1 MKRILSAEESRD
13 LALETIKEISA
24 PIKATLGPGG
34 NPQIIQ
40 RIGNKPDGTPLGPL
54 ITKDGVTVAEQII
67 LRDPAKNTI
76 TQAILQVA
84 QNTVNQAGDGTTTAV
99 VLAEAIY
106 EAGYKYIKQGNNGI
120 QLYNDLKLV
129 KDQAIDLLMEYRKE
143 ITIEDIYDVA
153 LISSNGDEKVAQIVT
168 DAIKSVGEDGHIALE
183 EGYSKDTTLE
193 KIQGAV
199 YKQGWRGFGPHGSNL
214 VNDQA
219 RNVAE
224 LNEPAILL
232 YADKIDSLEDF
243 AKIVKQVMG
252 FNEDT
257 KINESVTPF
266 MIVAHD
272 YSDDVK
278 NLIIQMRLQNKIP
291 IAAIKSPFDGSPNA
305 RTEMMKDMAVIVGAE
320 LGARG
325 ILDLGKMTTNHLGQA
340 KRIEVGMEE
349 TVIYEGY
356 GDSKELL
363 QRVKDLKKLLEN
375 TMHDFDKENLQIR
388 IGKLTGGIAI
398 VRVGGDSE
406 LEMGERKDRIEDA
419 LCSAKVAIS
428 DGIVPGGGWPLY
440 VISQILDGEGV
451 AVKIMKEALQAPI
464 KQIITNVGENPEVVI
479 SHMPTGKQQG
489 YNARK
494 KVYEQLMING
504 IIDPFKVTKSA
515 LENAVSIAGL
525 LLTTGGAIVHDIED
539 KTGQVNPLAAMMGM

>member
-1 MKRILSAEESRD
+1 MKVILSAEESRD

-40 RIGNKPDGTPLGPL
+40 RMGNNPDGTPLGPL
-54 ITKDGVTVAEQII
+54 ITKDGVTVAENII
-67 LRDPAKNTI
+67 LRDPGKRTI

-106 EAGYKYIKQGNNGI
+106 EAGYKHIKQGNNGI
-120 QLYNDLKLV
+120 QLYDDLKRIRDEVIKLLEEWR
-129 KDQAIDLLMEYRKE
+129 KDID
-143 ITIEDIYDVA
+143 IDDVYDVA
-153 LISSNGDEKVAQIVT
+153 LISANGDEKVAEIVK
-168 DAIKSVGEDGHIALE
+168 DAITSVGEDGHIALE
-183 EGYSKDTTLE
+183 EGYSKETTLE

-199 YKQGWRGFGPHGSNL
+199 YLQGWKAFGPHGSNL
-214 VNDQA
+214 VNDAA
-219 RNVAE
+219 RDICE

-232 YADKIDSLEDF
+232 YADKIDDLEAF
-243 AKIVKQVMG
+243 AKIVKEVMG

-257 KINESVTPF
+257 MLNEDVTPF

-278 NLIIQMRLQNKIP
+278 NLIIQMRVQNKIP

-305 RTEMMKDMAVIVGAE
+305 RTEMMRDMAVIVGAE
-320 LGARG
+320 LGAKG
-325 ILDLGKMTTNHLGQA
+325 ILDLKKMTTDHLGQA
-340 KRIEVGMEE
+340 KKVEVGMNE
-349 TVIYEGY
+349 TVFYEGY
-356 GDSKELL
+356 GDETELL
-363 QRVKDLKKLLEN
+363 KRLKDLKKLLNN
-375 TMHDFDKENLQIR
+375 TVHDFDKENLQIR

-440 VISQILDGEGV
+440 VISQILEGDDI
-451 AVKIMKEALQAPI
+451 ATKIMKEALQAPI

-489 YNARK
+489 YNAK
-494 KVYEQLMING
+494 KKCYEH
-504 IIDPFKVTKSA
+504 
-515 LENAVSIAGL
+515 L
-525 LLTTGGAIVHDIED
+525 LHD
-539 KTGQVNPLAAMMGM
+539 